1 MIIGSHVN
9 FGQNQLLG
17 AAEQAVK
24 YGANTF
30 MFYTGAPQNTFRSKI
45 DEKLLLK
52 AKEYMK
58 ENGIDINNV
67 ICHAPYI
74 INLANKERKDSWM
87 FSISFLRQEIS
98 RIEQMGIKYF
108 VVHPG
113 NFLKQSKED
122 AIKNI
127 SEAINQVMEGF
138 NNSMFLI
145 ETMAGKGTECGS
157 STEEVKQ
164 ILDGVKEK
172 DKVGVCIDTCHLN
185 DSGIN
190 IADFDEYLKDFDK
203 QIGIDKIKCI
213 HVNDSKNPI
222 GARKDRHENIGLG
235 TIGFDNLINVCYNE
249 LLKDVPKI
257 LETPWIGEY
266 PPYKQEIEMIRTKT
280 FNPNLAEDV
289 TRMN

>member
-1 MIIGSHVN
+1 M
-9 FGQNQLLG
+9 
-17 AAEQAVK
+17 
-24 YGANTF
+24 
-30 MFYTGAPQNTFRSKI
+30 
-45 DEKLLLK
+45 D
-52 AKEYMK
+52 
-58 ENGIDINNV
+58 
-67 ICHAPYI
+67 
-74 INLANKERKDSWM
+74 
-87 FSISFLRQEIS
+87 
-98 RIEQMGIKYF
+98 
-108 VVHPG
+108 
-113 NFLKQSKED
+113 LKQSKED

-138 NNSMFLI
+138 NDSMFLI

-157 STEEVKQ
+157 NTEEVKQ

-190 IADFDEYLKDFDK
+190 IADFDDYLKDFDK

-289 TRMN
+289 TKGN

>member
-58 ENGIDINNV
+58 ENDIDINNV

-98 RIEQMGIKYF
+98 RIELMGIKYI

-138 NNSMFLI
+138 NDSMFLI

-157 STEEVKQ
+157 NTEEVKQ

-203 QIGIDKIKCI
+203 KIGIDKIKCI

-289 TRMN
+289 TKGN